1 MHFQHSGDIWR
12 DFPLLV
18 PGVLCVHGITAGAG
32 SGPAIDRFAA
42 VAKSRLAAVSAE
54 GELPEIQAWR
64 RAFATM
70 GLKPTQY
77 RCASESLLRRFRK
90 EGSLPRLH
98 PLVDL
103 CNAVSL
109 AYAIPVAVFDGSAIT
124 GPLEVRYA
132 VGDEDYLTFAGDI
145 EHPAAGEVIF
155 ADLAGQAHARR
166 WTNRQSG
173 RSAVR
178 DSTASALIVAEALH
192 DQAPRDI
199 AELTATLVAEI
210 EAAWS
215 VKPRVQVLTAASPRF
230 SLDLLREGRERQT
243 AGPGQAFVF
252 GLLYRTR
259 LPGAPP
265 VASGFDGAALIGTD
279 RGGRQPQADRAVV
292 QAVRQDDQVS
302 GEPVAAHV
310 RGLEDLPRIPRGQS
324 DRERAAEPRAAGV
337 ALRVPADQEHRLADR
352 RPEPERLPGRQP

>member
-1 MHFQHSGDIWR
+1 MHFQHSADLWR

-18 PGVLCVHGITAGAG
+18 PGVLYARGITADAESGA
-32 SGPAIDRFAA
+32 AADRFAA
-42 VAKSRLAAVSAE
+42 VAKTRLAAVPAE

-64 RAFATM
+64 RAFAKM

-109 AYAIPVAVFDGSAIT
+109 AYAIPVAVFDVAAVT

-132 VGDEDYLTFAGDI
+132 AGDEDYLTFASEI
-145 EHPAAGEVIF
+145 EHPAVGEVIF

-173 RSAVR
+173 RSAVK
-178 DSTASALIVAEALH
+178 DSTSSALIVAEALH

-199 AELTATLVAEI
+199 AELTAALAAELQAI
-210 EAAWS
+210 WS
-215 VKPRVQVLTAASPRF
+215 VTPSTQVLTAASPRF
-230 SLDLLREGRERQT
+230 ALNLLRPLREGRERQSKGQPPHLT
-243 AGPGQAFVF
+243 HSLTYATPPSPRPGPRPRSAS
-252 GLLYRTR
+252 
-259 LPGAPP
+259 PAAPE
-265 VASGFDGAALIGTD
+265 ASWPA
-279 RGGRQPQADRAVV
+279 R
-292 QAVRQDDQVS
+292 S
-302 GEPVAAHV
+302 GPPA
-310 RGLEDLPRIPRGQS
+310 IPS
-324 DRERAAEPRAAGV
+324 
-337 ALRVPADQEHRLADR
+337 R
-352 RPEPERLPGRQP
+352 RPSRWQVVGRSRG